1 MVGGFTPFREDDS
14 MSLLDK
20 MRQGD
25 MELPKN
31 MDGVTRDLVKQC
43 LVYDQEQRI
52 QIEGIK
58 SHKMMRKIDW
68 KRVAKKQ
75 GDSKLNEIKCE

>member
-1 MVGGFTPFREDDS
+1 LGYTAPEILAGTGHNQAADIFSLGVLICEMGGGFTPFREDDS

-43 LVYDQEQRI
+43 LVYD
-52 QIEGIK
+52 
-58 SHKMMRKIDW
+58 
-68 KRVAKKQ
+68 
-75 GDSKLNEIKCE
+75 

>member
-43 LVYDQEQRI
+43 LVYD
-52 QIEGIK
+52 
-58 SHKMMRKIDW
+58 
-68 KRVAKKQ
+68 
-75 GDSKLNEIKCE
+75 